1 MQLVARVRGAVH
13 GAVAHDKHPGG
24 LLAVDVREIV
34 LQPLVLR
41 VGLGV
46 LEAAVD
52 GAEGA
57 AVGDVG
63 L

>member
-1 MQLVARVRGAVH
+1 M
-13 GAVAHDKHPGG
+13 AHDKHPGG
-24 LLAVDVREIV
+24 LLAVDAGEIF

-41 VGLGV
+41 VGLGLLV
-46 LEAAVD
+46 AAVD
-52 GAEGA
+52 GAKRA